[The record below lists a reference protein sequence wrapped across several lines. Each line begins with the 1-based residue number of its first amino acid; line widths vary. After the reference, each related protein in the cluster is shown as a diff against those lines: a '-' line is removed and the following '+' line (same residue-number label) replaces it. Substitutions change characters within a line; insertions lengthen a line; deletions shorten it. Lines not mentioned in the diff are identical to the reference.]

1 MSNRGYIVKEGFNVD
16 ALDQDVV
23 KQVQQG
29 GGWDENDQAR
39 YDAAIKKKNSA
50 PTAGRNP
57 FNTPDSDDER
67 VWTPEHPD
75 RPGAPKPGH
84 NLDKRE
90 KMDIGRPSFPN
101 DPNKGL
107 PKPKRGEAKQRAQAF
122 QNQQVK
128 QDNDINTNITGDN
141 NKVFNNQDNSI
152 RQYGGDNRKL
162 VVNEGGGGKG
172 KSPYYTAADKAMTYA
187 TMSGFYDADD
197 SPAAQAS
204 FVDQQQTMNRDA
216 QKRYANVGA
225 ETAAKYA
232 GTRGGDVNIKALQS
246 RLDKNHNYFFDLATI
261 QGVKT
266 YGDRDAITKYP
277 KFEFGDPIKPVESNA
292 GKIADK
298 YRDDIDDM

>member
-50 PTAGRNP
+50 TEAGSNLFDKSKIGGP
-57 FNTPDSDDER
+57 GGTPSQNNDGGQSQ
-67 VWTPEHPD
+67 
-75 RPGAPKPGH
+75 
-84 NLDKRE
+84 
-90 KMDIGRPSFPN
+90 PN
-101 DPNKGL
+101 RKL
-107 PKPKRGEAKQRAQAF
+107 AKERAQAF

-162 VVNEGGGGKG
+162 VVNEGGGKG

-197 SPAAQAS
+197 SPAAQAK
-204 FVDQQQTMNRDA
+204 FVDQAQTMNRDA
-216 QKRYANVGA
+216 QKRFANVGA
-225 ETAAKYA
+225 ETAAKYS
-232 GTRGGDVNIKALQS
+232 GYRGGDVNIKGLQS

>member
-1 MSNRGYIVKEGFNVD
+1 MDYKKQYTDHFNKIGKSAED
-16 ALDQDVV
+16 SQNLIAQYEQRTKGL
-23 KQVQQG
+23 
-29 GGWDENDQAR
+29 DQAR
-39 YDAAIKKKNSA
+39 AFKALDG
-50 PTAGRNP
+50 GRHFDTEGGDMARYNASGEVRKR
-57 FNTPDSDDER
+57 FNFDPGTPSSDVND
-67 VWTPEHPD
+67 TF
-75 RPGAPKPGH
+75 
-84 NLDKRE
+84 N
-90 KMDIGRPSFPN
+90 DIDDTSDN
-101 DPNKGL
+101 
-107 PKPKRGEAKQRAQAF
+107 RGEAKERAQVFKDQQVKAQ
-122 QNQQVK
+122 QNQQVS

-141 NKVFNNQDNSI
+141 NKVFNTQDNSI

-162 VVNEGGGGKG
+162 VVNEGGGKG

-187 TMSGFYDADD
+187 TMGGFYDADD

-225 ETAAKYA
+225 ETAAKYT
-232 GTRGGDVNIKALQS
+232 GTRGGDVNIKALQG

-266 YGDRDAITKYP
+266 YGDRDAVTKYP